1 MLAHQTN
8 NQERVQSITRNST
21 SKLKFLCRLAAR
33 NKYIWANTQ
42 ERGKSE
48 IDLTF
53 YEKFSSEKV
62 LFQS

>member
-8 NQERVQSITRNST
+8 NQEREFKALKFKITRNST
-21 SKLKFLCRLAAR
+21 SKLKFLRRLAAR

-42 ERGKSE
+42 ERDKSE

-53 YEKFSSEKV
+53 
-62 LFQS
+62 L